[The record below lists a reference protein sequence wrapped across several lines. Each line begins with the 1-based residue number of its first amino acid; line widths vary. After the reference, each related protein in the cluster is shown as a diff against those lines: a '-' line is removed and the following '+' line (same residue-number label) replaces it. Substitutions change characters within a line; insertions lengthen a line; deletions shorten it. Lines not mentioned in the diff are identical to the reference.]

1 MRQIHSG
8 LRYCDYP
15 NSVHFSNVPALVRVY
30 WTQDGGTVFIP
41 ETVTIQ
47 LSDPDGRTYT
57 EYRNVYNLEV
67 VFDIR
72 RFMQTAFAELDIDA
86 VNYNG
91 GMWVANPNFRTISA
105 VVTYTD
111 TDNNNATI
119 VVASFSVDTVF
130 GNIERGESTGGN
142 IRRRWFVNYPFTLD
156 FYCRRGEMFDL
167 VVDGV
172 QRPGVNFPNNSA
184 PENLPTASGYV
195 RRLLNVKELID
206 PFTIDK
212 NFRLTQPF
220 GYVTKNDVESAG
232 IVTYDVDIDRPPA
245 DCKKGVYL
253 RWIDNQGRFC
263 YWLFKDLGTSD
274 AVAAS
279 SFVSADIINPVIYT
293 SGKNRGTEVRQSF
306 SRTKT
311 RTLGAKSVD
320 RETFDFLLTLAS
332 SPFVDIFDGYD
343 DNDVPQWHA
352 VNVSAATIG
361 KSTKPRQDFTIAVVE
376 PSQLTQS
383 L

>member
-30 WTQDGGTVFIP
+30 WTADDGNTFIP
-41 ETVTIQ
+41 ETITVQ

-67 VFDIR
+67 VFDVR
-72 RFMQTAFAELDIDA
+72 RFMQTAFAELNLDV

-91 GMWVANPNFRTISA
+91 GMWTRNYNFRTISA

-111 TDNNNATI
+111 NNNATV
-119 VVASFSVDTVF
+119 VVASFSVDSVF

-142 IRRRWFVNYPFTLD
+142 VRRRWFVNYPFTLD

-167 VVDGV
+167 VVDGA
-172 QRPGVNFPNNSA
+172 QRPGVNFPQEQILSTT
-184 PENLPTASGYV
+184 TASGYS
-195 RRLLNVKELID
+195 RTLLNVKELID
-206 PFTIDK
+206 PFTIEHA
-212 NFRLTQPF
+212 FRLSQPF
-220 GYVTKNDVESAG
+220 GYVSKNDVETEG
-232 IVTYDVDIDRPPA
+232 ILTYNVEVDRTPA
-245 DCKKGVYL
+245 KAEKRVYL

-279 SFVSADIINPVIYT
+279 SFVSADIINPVIYN
-293 SGKNRGTEVRQSF
+293 GGMNRGTEARQSF
-306 SRTKT
+306 ARTKT

-343 DNDVPQWHA
+343 ANDVPQWHS
-352 VNVSAATIG
+352 VNVSAATIS

>member
-30 WTQDGGTVFIP
+30 WTQGGGTVFIP

-67 VFDIR
+67 VFDVR
-72 RFMQTAFAELDIDA
+72 RFMQTAFAELNLDVVD
-86 VNYNG
+86 YNG
-91 GMWVANPNFRTISA
+91 GMWTRNYNFRTISA
-105 VVTYTD
+105 VVTYA
-111 TDNNNATI
+111 DNNNATV
-119 VVASFSVDTVF
+119 VVASFSVDSVF

-142 IRRRWFVNYPFTLD
+142 VRRRWFVNYPFTLD

-167 VVDGV
+167 VVDGA
-172 QRPGVNFPNNSA
+172 QRPGVNFPQEQILSTT
-184 PENLPTASGYV
+184 TASGYS
-195 RRLLNVKELID
+195 RAILNVKELID
-206 PFTIDK
+206 PFTIEHA
-212 NFRLTQPF
+212 FRLSQPF
-220 GYVTKNDVESAG
+220 GYVSKNDVETEG
-232 IVTYDVDIDRPPA
+232 ILTYNVEVDRTPA
-245 DCKKGVYL
+245 NAEKRVYL

-263 YWLFKDLGTSD
+263 YWLFKDLGSSD

-279 SFVSADIINPVIYT
+279 SFVSADIINPVIYN
-293 SGKNRGTEVRQSF
+293 GGMNRGTEVRQSF

-311 RTLGAKSVD
+311 RTIGAKSVD

>member
-30 WTQDGGTVFIP
+30 WTQGGGTVFIP

-67 VFDIR
+67 VFDVR
-72 RFMQTAFAELDIDA
+72 RFMQTAFAELNLDVVD
-86 VNYNG
+86 YNG
-91 GMWVANPNFRTISA
+91 GMWTRNYNFRTISA

-111 TDNNNATI
+111 NNNATV
-119 VVASFSVDTVF
+119 VVASFSVDSVF

-156 FYCRRGEMFDL
+156 FYCRRGGMFDL
-167 VVDGV
+167 VVDGA
-172 QRPGVNFPNNSA
+172 QRPGVNFPQEQILSTN
-184 PENLPTASGYV
+184 TASGYS
-195 RRLLNVKELID
+195 RALLNVKELID
-206 PFTIDK
+206 PFTIEHA
-212 NFRLTQPF
+212 FRLSQPF
-220 GYVTKNDVESAG
+220 GYVSKNDVETEG
-232 IVTYDVDIDRPPA
+232 ILTYNVEVDRTPA
-245 DCKKGVYL
+245 NAEKRVYL

-279 SFVSADIINPVIYT
+279 SFVSADIINPVIYN
-293 SGKNRGTEVRQSF
+293 GGMNRGTEVRQSF

-343 DNDVPQWHA
+343 DNDIPQWHA
-352 VNVSAATIG
+352 VNVSAATIS

>member
-30 WTQDGGTVFIP
+30 WTADDGVTFIP
-41 ETVTIQ
+41 ETITIQ

-67 VFDIR
+67 VFDVR
-72 RFMQTAFAELDIDA
+72 RFMQTAFAELNLDV

-91 GMWVANPNFRTISA
+91 GMWTRNYNFRTISA

-111 TDNNNATI
+111 NNNATV
-119 VVASFSVDTVF
+119 VVASFSVDSVF

-142 IRRRWFVNYPFTLD
+142 VRRRWFVNYPFTLD

-167 VVDGV
+167 VVDGA
-172 QRPGVNFPNNSA
+172 QRPGVNFPQEQILSTT
-184 PENLPTASGYV
+184 TASGYS
-195 RRLLNVKELID
+195 RALLNVKELID
-206 PFTIDK
+206 PFTIEHA
-212 NFRLTQPF
+212 FRLSQPF
-220 GYVTKNDVESAG
+220 GYVSKNDVETEG
-232 IVTYDVDIDRPPA
+232 ILTYNVEVDRTPA
-245 DCKKGVYL
+245 NAEKRVYL

-279 SFVSADIINPVIYT
+279 SFVSADIINPVIYN
-293 SGKNRGTEVRQSF
+293 GGMNRGTEVRQSF
-306 SRTKT
+306 ARTKT

-343 DNDVPQWHA
+343 ANDVPQWHS
-352 VNVSAATIG
+352 VNVSAATIS

>member
-30 WTQDGGTVFIP
+30 WTADDGVTFIP
-41 ETVTIQ
+41 ETITIQ

-67 VFDIR
+67 VFDVR
-72 RFMQTAFAELDIDA
+72 RFMQTAFAELNLDV

-91 GMWVANPNFRTISA
+91 GMWTRNYNFRTISA

-111 TDNNNATI
+111 NNNATV
-119 VVASFSVDTVF
+119 VVASFSVDSVF

-142 IRRRWFVNYPFTLD
+142 VRRRWFVNYPFTLD

-172 QRPGVNFPNNSA
+172 QRPGVNFPQEQILSTT
-184 PENLPTASGYV
+184 TASGYS
-195 RRLLNVKELID
+195 RALLNVKELID
-206 PFTIDK
+206 PFTIERA
-212 NFRLTQPF
+212 FRLSQPF
-220 GYVTKNDVESAG
+220 GYVSKNDVETEG
-232 IVTYDVDIDRPPA
+232 ILTYNVEVDRTPEKA
-245 DCKKGVYL
+245 EKRVYL

-279 SFVSADIINPVIYT
+279 SFVSADIINPVIYN
-293 SGKNRGTEVRQSF
+293 GGMNRGTEVRQSF
-306 SRTKT
+306 ARTKT

-320 RETFDFLLTLAS
+320 RETFDFLLPLAS

-343 DNDVPQWHA
+343 ANDVPQWHT
-352 VNVSAATIG
+352 VNVSAATIS

-376 PSQLTQS
+376 PAQLTQS

>member
-30 WTQDGGTVFIP
+30 WTQGGGTVFIP

-67 VFDIR
+67 VFDVR
-72 RFMQTAFAELDIDA
+72 RFMQTAFAELNLDVVD
-86 VNYNG
+86 YNG
-91 GMWVANPNFRTISA
+91 GMWTRNYNFRTISA

-111 TDNNNATI
+111 NNNATV
-119 VVASFSVDTVF
+119 VVASFSVDSVF

-142 IRRRWFVNYPFTLD
+142 VRRRWFVNYPFTLD
-156 FYCRRGEMFDL
+156 FYCRRGGMFDL
-167 VVDGV
+167 VVDGA
-172 QRPGVNFPNNSA
+172 QRPGVNFPQEQILSTT
-184 PENLPTASGYV
+184 TASGYS
-195 RRLLNVKELID
+195 RALLNVKELID
-206 PFTIDK
+206 PFTIERA
-212 NFRLTQPF
+212 FRLSQPF
-220 GYVTKNDVESAG
+220 GYVSKNDVETEG
-232 IVTYDVDIDRPPA
+232 ILTYNVEVDRTPA
-245 DCKKGVYL
+245 NAEKRVYL

-306 SRTKT
+306 ARTKT

-352 VNVSAATIG
+352 VNVSAATIS
-361 KSTKPRQDFTIAVVE
+361 KSTKPRQDFIIAVVE

>member
-30 WTQDGGTVFIP
+30 WTADDGVTFIP
-41 ETVTIQ
+41 ETITIQ

-67 VFDIR
+67 VFDVR
-72 RFMQTAFAELDIDA
+72 RFMQTAFAELNLDV

-91 GMWVANPNFRTISA
+91 AMWTRNYNFRTISA

-111 TDNNNATI
+111 NNNATV
-119 VVASFSVDTVF
+119 VVASFSVDSVF

-142 IRRRWFVNYPFTLD
+142 VRRRWFVNYPFTLD

-167 VVDGV
+167 VVDGA
-172 QRPGVNFPNNSA
+172 QRPGVNFPQEQILSTT
-184 PENLPTASGYV
+184 TASGYS
-195 RRLLNVKELID
+195 RALLNVKELID
-206 PFTIDK
+206 PFTIEHA
-212 NFRLTQPF
+212 FRLSQPF
-220 GYVTKNDVESAG
+220 GYVSKNDVETEG
-232 IVTYDVDIDRPPA
+232 ILTYNVEVDRTPA
-245 DCKKGVYL
+245 KAEKCVYL

-279 SFVSADIINPVIYT
+279 SFVSADIINPVIYN
-293 SGKNRGTEVRQSF
+293 GGMNRGTEVRQSF
-306 SRTKT
+306 ARTKT

-343 DNDVPQWHA
+343 DNDVPQWHS
-352 VNVSAATIG
+352 VNVSAATIS

>member
-30 WTQDGGTVFIP
+30 WTADDGVTFIP
-41 ETVTIQ
+41 ETITIQ

-67 VFDIR
+67 VFDVR
-72 RFMQTAFAELDIDA
+72 RFMQTAFAELNLDV

-91 GMWVANPNFRTISA
+91 GMWTRNYNFRTISA

-111 TDNNNATI
+111 NNNATV
-119 VVASFSVDTVF
+119 VVASFSVDSVF

-142 IRRRWFVNYPFTLD
+142 VRRRWFVNYPFTLD

-172 QRPGVNFPNNSA
+172 QRPGVNFPQEQILSTT
-184 PENLPTASGYV
+184 TASGYS
-195 RRLLNVKELID
+195 RALLNVKELID
-206 PFTIDK
+206 PFTIEHA
-212 NFRLTQPF
+212 FRLSQPF
-220 GYVTKNDVESAG
+220 GYVSKNDVETEG
-232 IVTYDVDIDRPPA
+232 ILTYNVEVDRTPA
-245 DCKKGVYL
+245 KAEKRVYL

-279 SFVSADIINPVIYT
+279 SFVSADIINPVIYN
-293 SGKNRGTEVRQSF
+293 GGMNRGTEVRQSF
-306 SRTKT
+306 ARTKT

-343 DNDVPQWHA
+343 ANDVPQWHS
-352 VNVSAATIG
+352 VNVSAATIS

>member
-30 WTQDGGTVFIP
+30 WTQGGGTVFIP

-67 VFDIR
+67 VFDVR
-72 RFMQTAFAELDIDA
+72 RFMQTAFAELNLDVVD
-86 VNYNG
+86 YNG
-91 GMWVANPNFRTISA
+91 GMWTRNYNFRTISA

-111 TDNNNATI
+111 NNNATV
-119 VVASFSVDTVF
+119 VVASFSVDSVF

-142 IRRRWFVNYPFTLD
+142 VRRRWFVNYPFTLD
-156 FYCRRGEMFDL
+156 FYCRRGGMFDL
-167 VVDGV
+167 VVDGA
-172 QRPGVNFPNNSA
+172 QRPGVNFPQEQILSTT
-184 PENLPTASGYV
+184 TASGYS
-195 RRLLNVKELID
+195 RAILNVKELID
-206 PFTIDK
+206 PFTIEHA
-212 NFRLTQPF
+212 FRLSQPF
-220 GYVTKNDVESAG
+220 GYVSKNDVETEG
-232 IVTYDVDIDRPPA
+232 ILTYNVEVDRTPA
-245 DCKKGVYL
+245 NAEKRVYL

-279 SFVSADIINPVIYT
+279 SFVSADIINPVIYN
-293 SGKNRGTEVRQSF
+293 GGMNRGTEVRQSF

>member
-172 QRPGVNFPNNSA
+172 QRPGVNFPNNS
-184 PENLPTASGYV
+184 EVL
-195 RRLLNVKELID
+195 R
-206 PFTIDK
+206 FT
-212 NFRLTQPF
+212 LT
-220 GYVTKNDVESAG
+220 D
-232 IVTYDVDIDRPPA
+232 
-245 DCKKGVYL
+245 
-253 RWIDNQGRFC
+253 
-263 YWLFKDLGTSD
+263 
-274 AVAAS
+274 
-279 SFVSADIINPVIYT
+279 
-293 SGKNRGTEVRQSF
+293 
-306 SRTKT
+306 
-311 RTLGAKSVD
+311 
-320 RETFDFLLTLAS
+320 
-332 SPFVDIFDGYD
+332 
-343 DNDVPQWHA
+343 
-352 VNVSAATIG
+352 
-361 KSTKPRQDFTIAVVE
+361 
-376 PSQLTQS
+376 
-383 L
+383 

>member
-30 WTQDGGTVFIP
+30 WTADDGVTFIP
-41 ETVTIQ
+41 ETITIQ

-67 VFDIR
+67 VFDVR
-72 RFMQTAFAELDIDA
+72 RFMQTAFAELNLDV

-91 GMWVANPNFRTISA
+91 GMWTRNYNFRTISA

-111 TDNNNATI
+111 NNNATV
-119 VVASFSVDTVF
+119 VVASFSVDSVF

-142 IRRRWFVNYPFTLD
+142 VRRRWFVNYPFTLD
-156 FYCRRGEMFDL
+156 YYCRRGEMFDL

-172 QRPGVNFPNNSA
+172 QRPGVNFPQEQILSTT
-184 PENLPTASGYV
+184 TASGYS
-195 RRLLNVKELID
+195 RALLNVKELID
-206 PFTIDK
+206 PFTIEHA
-212 NFRLTQPF
+212 FRLSQPF
-220 GYVTKNDVESAG
+220 GYVSKNDVETEG
-232 IVTYDVDIDRPPA
+232 ILTYNVEVDRTPA
-245 DCKKGVYL
+245 KAEKRVYL

-279 SFVSADIINPVIYT
+279 SFVSADIINPVIYN
-293 SGKNRGTEVRQSF
+293 GGMNRGTEVRQSF
-306 SRTKT
+306 ARTKT

-343 DNDVPQWHA
+343 DNDVPQWHT
-352 VNVSAATIG
+352 VNVSAATIS

>member
-30 WTQDGGTVFIP
+30 WTQGGGTVFIP

-67 VFDIR
+67 VFDVR
-72 RFMQTAFAELDIDA
+72 RFMQTAFAELNLDVVD
-86 VNYNG
+86 YNG
-91 GMWVANPNFRTISA
+91 GMWTRNYNFRTISA

-111 TDNNNATI
+111 NNNATV
-119 VVASFSVDTVF
+119 VVASFSVDSVF

-142 IRRRWFVNYPFTLD
+142 VRRRWFVNYPFTLD
-156 FYCRRGEMFDL
+156 FYCRRGGMFDL
-167 VVDGV
+167 VVDGA
-172 QRPGVNFPNNSA
+172 QRPGVNFPQEQILSTN
-184 PENLPTASGYV
+184 TASGYS
-195 RRLLNVKELID
+195 RALLNVKELID
-206 PFTIDK
+206 PFTIERA
-212 NFRLTQPF
+212 FRLSQPF
-220 GYVTKNDVESAG
+220 GYVSKNDVETEG
-232 IVTYDVDIDRPPA
+232 ILTYNVEVDRTPA
-245 DCKKGVYL
+245 NAEKRVYL

-293 SGKNRGTEVRQSF
+293 SGMNRGTEVRQSF
-306 SRTKT
+306 ARTKT

-332 SPFVDIFDGYD
+332 SPFVDIFDGCD

>member
-30 WTQDGGTVFIP
+30 WTADDGVTFIP
-41 ETVTIQ
+41 ETITIQ

-72 RFMQTAFAELDIDA
+72 RFMQTAFAELNLDV

-91 GMWVANPNFRTISA
+91 AMWTRNYNFRTIAA

-111 TDNNNATI
+111 DNNATV
-119 VVASFSVDTVF
+119 VVASFSVDSVF

-142 IRRRWFVNYPFTLD
+142 VRRRWFVNYPFTLD

-167 VVDGV
+167 VVDGA
-172 QRPGVNFPNNSA
+172 QRPGVNFPQEQILSTT
-184 PENLPTASGYV
+184 TASGYS
-195 RRLLNVKELID
+195 RALLNVKELID
-206 PFTIDK
+206 PFTIEHA
-212 NFRLTQPF
+212 FRLSQPF
-220 GYVTKNDVESAG
+220 GYVSKNDVETEG
-232 IVTYDVDIDRPPA
+232 ILTYNVEVDRTPA
-245 DCKKGVYL
+245 KAEKRVYL

-279 SFVSADIINPVIYT
+279 SFVSADIINPVIYN
-293 SGKNRGTEVRQSF
+293 GGMNRGTEVRQSF
-306 SRTKT
+306 ARTKT

-343 DNDVPQWHA
+343 ANDVPQWHT
-352 VNVSAATIG
+352 VNVSAATIS

>member
-30 WTQDGGTVFIP
+30 WTQGGGTVFIP

-67 VFDIR
+67 VFDVR
-72 RFMQTAFAELDIDA
+72 RFMQTAFAELNLDVVD
-86 VNYNG
+86 YNG
-91 GMWVANPNFRTISA
+91 GMWTRNYNFRTISA

-111 TDNNNATI
+111 NNNATV
-119 VVASFSVDTVF
+119 VVASFSVDSVF

-156 FYCRRGEMFDL
+156 FYCRRGGMFDL
-167 VVDGV
+167 VVDGA
-172 QRPGVNFPNNSA
+172 QRPGVNFPQEQILSTN
-184 PENLPTASGYV
+184 TASGYSRV
-195 RRLLNVKELID
+195 LLNVKELID
-206 PFTIDK
+206 PFTIEHA
-212 NFRLTQPF
+212 FRLSQPF
-220 GYVTKNDVESAG
+220 GYVSKNDVETEG
-232 IVTYDVDIDRPPA
+232 ILTYNVEVDRTPA
-245 DCKKGVYL
+245 NAEKRVYL

-279 SFVSADIINPVIYT
+279 SFVSADIINPVIYN
-293 SGKNRGTEVRQSF
+293 GGMNRGTEVRQSF

-343 DNDVPQWHA
+343 DNDIPQWHA
-352 VNVSAATIG
+352 VNVSAATIS

>member
-30 WTQDGGTVFIP
+30 WTADDGITFIP
-41 ETVTIQ
+41 ETITIQ

-67 VFDIR
+67 VFDVR
-72 RFMQTAFAELDIDA
+72 RFMQTAFAELNLDV

-91 GMWVANPNFRTISA
+91 GMWTRNYNFRTISA

-111 TDNNNATI
+111 NNNATV
-119 VVASFSVDTVF
+119 VVASFSVDSVF

-142 IRRRWFVNYPFTLD
+142 VRRRWFVNYPFTLD

-167 VVDGV
+167 VVDGA
-172 QRPGVNFPNNSA
+172 QRPGVNFPQEQILSTT
-184 PENLPTASGYV
+184 TASGYS
-195 RRLLNVKELID
+195 RALLNVKELID
-206 PFTIDK
+206 PFTIEHA
-212 NFRLTQPF
+212 FRLSQPF
-220 GYVTKNDVESAG
+220 GYVSKNDVETEG
-232 IVTYDVDIDRPPA
+232 ILTYNVEVDRTPA
-245 DCKKGVYL
+245 KAEKRVYL
-253 RWIDNQGRFC
+253 RWVDNQGRFC

-279 SFVSADIINPVIYT
+279 SFVSADIINPVIYN
-293 SGKNRGTEVRQSF
+293 GGMNRGTEVRQSF
-306 SRTKT
+306 ARTKT

-343 DNDVPQWHA
+343 ANDVPQWHT
-352 VNVSAATIG
+352 VNVSAATIS

>member
-30 WTQDGGTVFIP
+30 WTQGGGTVFIP

-67 VFDIR
+67 VFDVR
-72 RFMQTAFAELDIDA
+72 RFMQTAFAELNLDVVD
-86 VNYNG
+86 YNG
-91 GMWVANPNFRTISA
+91 GMWTRNYNFRTISA
-105 VVTYTD
+105 VVTYA
-111 TDNNNATI
+111 DNNNATV
-119 VVASFSVDTVF
+119 VVASFSVDSVF

-142 IRRRWFVNYPFTLD
+142 VRRRWFVNYPFTLD

-167 VVDGV
+167 VVDGA
-172 QRPGVNFPNNSA
+172 QRPGVNFPQEQILSTT
-184 PENLPTASGYV
+184 TASGYS
-195 RRLLNVKELID
+195 RAILNVKELID
-206 PFTIDK
+206 PFTIEHA
-212 NFRLTQPF
+212 FRLSQPF
-220 GYVTKNDVESAG
+220 GYVSKNDVETEG
-232 IVTYDVDIDRPPA
+232 ILTYNVEVDRTPA
-245 DCKKGVYL
+245 NAEKRVYL

-263 YWLFKDLGTSD
+263 YWLFKDLGSSD

-279 SFVSADIINPVIYT
+279 SFVSADIINPVIYN
-293 SGKNRGTEVRQSF
+293 GGMNRGTEVRQSF

-311 RTLGAKSVD
+311 RTIGAKSVD

-332 SPFVDIFDGYD
+332 SPFVDMFDGYD
-343 DNDVPQWHA
+343 ANDIPQWHR
-352 VNVSAATIG
+352 VNVAPGTVAKTI
-361 KSTKPRQDFTIAVVE
+361 KPRQDFTVAIVE
-376 PSQLTQS
+376 PTQLTQS

>member
-30 WTQDGGTVFIP
+30 WTQGGGTVFIP

-67 VFDIR
+67 VFDVR
-72 RFMQTAFAELDIDA
+72 RFMQTAFAELNLDVVD
-86 VNYNG
+86 YNG
-91 GMWVANPNFRTISA
+91 GMWTRNYNFRTISA

-111 TDNNNATI
+111 NNNATV
-119 VVASFSVDTVF
+119 VVASFSVDSVF

-156 FYCRRGEMFDL
+156 FYCRRGGMFDL
-167 VVDGV
+167 VVDGA
-172 QRPGVNFPNNSA
+172 QRPGVNFPQEQILSTN
-184 PENLPTASGYV
+184 TASGYS
-195 RRLLNVKELID
+195 RALLNVKELID
-206 PFTIDK
+206 PFTIERA
-212 NFRLTQPF
+212 FRLSQPF
-220 GYVTKNDVESAG
+220 GYVSKNDVETEG
-232 IVTYDVDIDRPPA
+232 ILTYNVEVDRTPA
-245 DCKKGVYL
+245 NAEKRVYL

-279 SFVSADIINPVIYT
+279 SFVSADIINPVIYN
-293 SGKNRGTEVRQSF
+293 GGMNRGTEVRQSF

-352 VNVSAATIG
+352 VNVSAATIS
-361 KSTKPRQDFTIAVVE
+361 KSTKPRQDFIIAVVE

>member
-30 WTQDGGTVFIP
+30 WTQGGGTVFIP

-67 VFDIR
+67 VFDVR
-72 RFMQTAFAELDIDA
+72 RFMQTAFAELNLDVVD
-86 VNYNG
+86 YNG
-91 GMWVANPNFRTISA
+91 GMWTRNYNFRTISA

-111 TDNNNATI
+111 NNNATV
-119 VVASFSVDTVF
+119 VVASFSVDSVF

-156 FYCRRGEMFDL
+156 FYCRRGGMFDL
-167 VVDGV
+167 VVDGA
-172 QRPGVNFPNNSA
+172 QRPGVNFPQEQILSTN
-184 PENLPTASGYV
+184 TASGYS
-195 RRLLNVKELID
+195 RALLNVKELID
-206 PFTIDK
+206 PFTIERA
-212 NFRLTQPF
+212 FRLSQPF
-220 GYVTKNDVESAG
+220 GYVSKNDVETEG
-232 IVTYDVDIDRPPA
+232 ILTYNVEVDRTPA
-245 DCKKGVYL
+245 NAEKRVYL
-253 RWIDNQGRFC
+253 RWIDDQGRFC

-279 SFVSADIINPVIYT
+279 SFVSADIINPVIYN
-293 SGKNRGTEVRQSF
+293 GGMNRGTEVRQSF

-332 SPFVDIFDGYD
+332 SPFVDIFDGYN
-343 DNDVPQWHA
+343 DNDIPQWHA
-352 VNVSAATIG
+352 VNVSAATIS

>member
-1 MRQIHSG
+1 MRQIYSG

-30 WTQDGGTVFIP
+30 WTADDGVTFIP
-41 ETVTIQ
+41 ETISIQ

-67 VFDIR
+67 VFDVR
-72 RFMQTAFAELDIDA
+72 RFMQTAFAELNLDV

-91 GMWVANPNFRTISA
+91 GMWTRNYNFRTISA

-111 TDNNNATI
+111 NNNATV
-119 VVASFSVDTVF
+119 VVASFSVDSVF

-142 IRRRWFVNYPFTLD
+142 VRRRWFVNYPFTLD

-167 VVDGV
+167 VVDGA
-172 QRPGVNFPNNSA
+172 QRPGVNFPQEQTLSTT
-184 PENLPTASGYV
+184 TASGYS
-195 RRLLNVKELID
+195 RALLNVKELID
-206 PFTIDK
+206 PFTIEHA
-212 NFRLTQPF
+212 FRLSQPF
-220 GYVTKNDVESAG
+220 GYVSKNDVETEG
-232 IVTYDVDIDRPPA
+232 ILTYNVEVDRTPA
-245 DCKKGVYL
+245 NAEKRVYL

-279 SFVSADIINPVIYT
+279 SFVSADIINPVIYN
-293 SGKNRGTEVRQSF
+293 GGMNRGTEVRQSF
-306 SRTKT
+306 ARTKT

-343 DNDVPQWHA
+343 DNDVPQWHT
-352 VNVSAATIG
+352 VNVSAATIS

>member
-30 WTQDGGTVFIP
+30 WTQGGGTVFIP

-67 VFDIR
+67 VFDVR
-72 RFMQTAFAELDIDA
+72 RFMQTAFAELNLDD

-91 GMWVANPNFRTISA
+91 GMWTRNYNFRTISA

-111 TDNNNATI
+111 NNNATV
-119 VVASFSVDTVF
+119 VVASFSVDSVF

-142 IRRRWFVNYPFTLD
+142 VRRRWFVNYPFTLD
-156 FYCRRGEMFDL
+156 FYCRRGGMFDL
-167 VVDGV
+167 VVDGA
-172 QRPGVNFPNNSA
+172 QRPGVNFPQEQILSTT
-184 PENLPTASGYV
+184 TASGYS
-195 RRLLNVKELID
+195 RAILNVKELID
-206 PFTIDK
+206 PFTIEHA
-212 NFRLTQPF
+212 FRLSQPF
-220 GYVTKNDVESAG
+220 GYVSKNDVETEG
-232 IVTYDVDIDRPPA
+232 ILTYNVEVDRTPA
-245 DCKKGVYL
+245 NAEKRVYL

-279 SFVSADIINPVIYT
+279 SFVSADIINPVIYN
-293 SGKNRGTEVRQSF
+293 GGMNRGTEVRQSF

>member
-30 WTQDGGTVFIP
+30 WTQGGGTVFIP
-41 ETVTIQ
+41 ETITIQ

-67 VFDIR
+67 VFDVR
-72 RFMQTAFAELDIDA
+72 RFMQTAFAELNLDV

-91 GMWVANPNFRTISA
+91 GMWTRNYNFRTISA

-111 TDNNNATI
+111 NNNATV
-119 VVASFSVDTVF
+119 VVASFSVDSVF

-142 IRRRWFVNYPFTLD
+142 VRRRWFVNYPFTLD
-156 FYCRRGEMFDL
+156 FYCRRGGMFDL
-167 VVDGV
+167 VVDGA
-172 QRPGVNFPNNSA
+172 QRPGVNFPQEQILSTN
-184 PENLPTASGYV
+184 TASGYS
-195 RRLLNVKELID
+195 RALLNVKELID
-206 PFTIDK
+206 PFTIEHA
-212 NFRLTQPF
+212 FRLSQPF
-220 GYVTKNDVESAG
+220 GYVSKNDVETEG
-232 IVTYDVDIDRPPA
+232 ILTYNVEVDRTPA
-245 DCKKGVYL
+245 NAEKRVYL

-279 SFVSADIINPVIYT
+279 SFVSADIINPVIYN
-293 SGKNRGTEVRQSF
+293 GGMNRGTEVRQSF
-306 SRTKT
+306 ARTKT

-343 DNDVPQWHA
+343 ANDVPQWHT
-352 VNVSAATIG
+352 VNVSAATIS

-376 PSQLTQS
+376 PAQLTQS

>member
-30 WTQDGGTVFIP
+30 WTADDGVTFIP
-41 ETVTIQ
+41 ETITIQ

-67 VFDIR
+67 VFDVR
-72 RFMQTAFAELDIDA
+72 RFMQTAFAELNLDV

-91 GMWVANPNFRTISA
+91 GMWTRNYNFRTISA

-111 TDNNNATI
+111 NNNATF
-119 VVASFSVDTVF
+119 VVASFSVDSVF

-142 IRRRWFVNYPFTLD
+142 VRRRWFVNYPFTLD

-172 QRPGVNFPNNSA
+172 QRPGVNFPQEQILSTT
-184 PENLPTASGYV
+184 TASGYS
-195 RRLLNVKELID
+195 RALLNVKELID
-206 PFTIDK
+206 PFTIEHA
-212 NFRLTQPF
+212 FRLSQPF
-220 GYVTKNDVESAG
+220 GYVSKNDVETEG
-232 IVTYDVDIDRPPA
+232 ILTYNVEVDRTPA
-245 DCKKGVYL
+245 KAEKRVYL

-279 SFVSADIINPVIYT
+279 SFVSADIINPVIYN
-293 SGKNRGTEVRQSF
+293 GGMNRGTEVRQSF
-306 SRTKT
+306 ARTKT

-343 DNDVPQWHA
+343 ANDVPQWHT
-352 VNVSAATIG
+352 VNVSAATIS